1 MKKIILSMLCSLFGV
16 VVVQGQSYYAEE
28 YRKSDDKLI
37 AKIWKSD
44 SNGVHKSRRES
55 YATGFDDLDR
65 ISNGTITVSIS
76 IGNQD
81 SLKSYNLDPKTK
93 TYDILSLDPQSRNIN
108 VNNSGVMTDNST
120 RKREFIGTE
129 EIEGYL
135 CKHYKYYT
143 DGKNYHD
150 AWIYEPLNLAI
161 QREDGGVK
169 FILRNI
175 KQGTQSAINFEI
187 PKDYKANTPADANTL
202 NVINAML
209 KSQQNKTQQTG
220 EKKQTESDEEKIKKA
235 LEMLGGSTKKK

>member
-1 MKKIILSMLCSLFGV
+1 MKKIILLMLCSLFGV
-16 VVVQGQSYYAEE
+16 AVVQGQSYYAEE

-37 AKIWKSD
+37 AKIWQSN
-44 SNGVHKSRRES
+44 SNGVQKSRGES

-65 ISNGTITVSIS
+65 ISNGTVTVSIS

-81 SLKSYNLDPKTK
+81 SLKFYNLDPKTK
-93 TYDILSLDPQSRNIN
+93 TYDVLSLDPQSRNIN
-108 VNNSGVMTDNST
+108 VNNSGKMTDNSSR
-120 RKREFIGTE
+120 RKEFIGTE
-129 EIEGYL
+129 EIEGYM

-150 AWIYEPLNLAI
+150 EWIYEPLNLAI

-169 FILRNI
+169 FVLRNI
-175 KQGTQSAINFEI
+175 KQGAQPASLFEI
-187 PKDYKANTPADANTL
+187 PKDYKANAPADANTL

-209 KSQQNKTQQTG
+209 KSQQNKTQQKG
-220 EKKQTESDEEKIKKA
+220 ETKQPESDAEKNQKA